1 MDKEKT
7 QEEHPSPNE
16 PEKEILE
23 ESSEDQIN
31 PKNSSEEKEE
41 FDKDRILKAKLDEA
55 YGLQEDLKGKYLRSV
70 ADLDNLRK
78 RSIRDREDAVLRTR
92 AQIIGDLLPVI
103 DAFQLG
109 LSEAQKN
116 KDAESVVAGFSMA
129 MKQMNSVLGEFGL
142 SVINPSNEEFDPK
155 LHEAIGYE
163 DSPDHDEGMVLKC
176 VRVGYRIRDQLLRPA
191 TVILSKKA
199 NDETG

>member
-7 QEEHPSPNE
+7 QEEYPSQKE

-41 FDKDRILKAKLDEA
+41 FDKDTILKSKLDEA

-142 SVINPSNEEFDPK
+142 SVIDPSNEEFD
-155 LHEAIGYE
+155 
-163 DSPDHDEGMVLKC
+163 
-176 VRVGYRIRDQLLRPA
+176 
-191 TVILSKKA
+191 LSLIHI
-199 NDETG
+199 